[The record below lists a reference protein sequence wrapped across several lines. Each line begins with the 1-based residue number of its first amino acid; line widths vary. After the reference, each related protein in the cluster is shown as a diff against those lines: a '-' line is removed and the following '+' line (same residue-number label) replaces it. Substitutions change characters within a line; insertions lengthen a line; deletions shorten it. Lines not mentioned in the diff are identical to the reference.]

1 MADTITSTGSSTV
14 VGRRRREAITGY
26 LYILPAFLIVSIFGV
41 FPIGYAIYMSLYR
54 WKIKQG
60 KFVGFQNYERLLG
73 NGWLALVFLIGLA
86 LVLVAHWLWVDAFK
100 TDSSKKRLAKIFASL
115 LLIASAFGII
125 YGWRGMM
132 MVGDKKFLISI
143 VRTVFYAF
151 MTIPIQI
158 SLALAIAY
166 MLFQN
171 VKFSEFYRMLFFLP
185 YITPAVA
192 VSVVFRAIF
201 SPRKTSLANQVLGLF
216 GVTEFPRWLLEKKP
230 ALTLLFGNQIDA
242 INQWLTTS
250 GANWQ
255 IEGLWL
261 GPSLA
266 LVVAAIFGIWTYTG
280 YNVIIFL
287 AGLGGISNNV
297 YEAADIDGA
306 NNFEKFWHITI
317 PLLAPVTFYL
327 TILGFIGALQAFT
340 HVFVMKVPAV
350 GSAMDVASIHIFE
363 TFFNSN
369 NFSKAAAESILLF
382 IVILLITIIQ
392 NRILGRK
399 ALDG

>member
-1 MADTITSTGSSTV
+1 MADTVTTTGSSSV
-14 VGRRRREAITGY
+14 IGRRRREAITGY

-41 FPIGYAIYMSLYR
+41 FPIGYAIYMSLFR
-54 WKIKQG
+54 WRIKQG
-60 KFVGFQNYERLLG
+60 RFIGLANYQKLLG
-73 NGWLALVFLIGLA
+73 NGWLALAFLVGLA

-100 TDSSKKRLAKIFASL
+100 DNSSKRRMGKIIASL

-132 MVGDKKFLISI
+132 IVGDKRFLISI

-151 MTIPIQI
+151 MTIPVQI
-158 SLALAIAY
+158 FLALSIAY
-166 MLFQN
+166 MLFQ
-171 VKFSEFYRMLFFLP
+171 KIRFSEFYRMLFFLP

-192 VSVVFRAIF
+192 VSVVFRTIF
-201 SPRKTSLANQVLGLF
+201 NPRETSLANQVLSGF
-216 GVTEFPRWLLEKKP
+216 GVTELPRWLLEKKP
-230 ALTLLFGNQIDA
+230 VLTLLFGNQIDSF
-242 INQWLTTS
+242 NQWLSST
-250 GANWQ
+250 GAGWQ
-255 IEGLWL
+255 FDGLWL

-266 LVVAAIFGIWTYTG
+266 LVVAAVFGIWTFTG

-340 HVFVMKVPAV
+340 HVFVMKTPAV
-350 GSAMDVASIHIFE
+350 GRAMDVASIHIFD
-363 TFFNSN
+363 TFYKSN

-392 NRILGRK
+392 NRILGKK
-399 ALDG
+399 ALNG